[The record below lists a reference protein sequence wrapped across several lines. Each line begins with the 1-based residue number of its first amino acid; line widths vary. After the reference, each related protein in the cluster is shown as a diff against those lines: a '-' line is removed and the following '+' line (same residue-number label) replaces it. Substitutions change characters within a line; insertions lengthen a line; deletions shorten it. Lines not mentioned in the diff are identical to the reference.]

1 MPERI
6 VPGPVSG
13 LKENCEAVCI
23 HTKKIYDSCRDKD
36 CIEDLRFYPTAAGQ
50 DILNRAQSVKG
61 GKAELLYTYINVEPV
76 VFNRGFYTVDMR
88 FFYRVTLNAYCS
100 CPRPVEVE
108 GLCVF
113 DKRVILFGSEGNA
126 KIFSSKLRIDG
137 LDRQMLEQSNMPV
150 AVVEAVDPI
159 VLDAKLVECCEHRC
173 CDCDICEIPSCVC
186 QCFCCEL
193 TMGDDYRRAFVT
205 LGQFSI
211 IRLERDSQLLMP
223 VYDYCLPHKDCSCAG
238 CGCTA
243 TEDPCELFQNISFPV
258 DEFFPPH
265 GLSGV
270 CGCECSKPSYGPC
283 DCECGKPCSCDC
295 DCKPSCAPCG
305 SCDCDCGRP
314 QPHGGCR
321 R

>member
-13 LKENCEAVCI
+13 VKDNCEAVCI
-23 HTKKIYDSCRDKD
+23 HTKKIFDSCRDKD
-36 CIEDLRFYPTAAGQ
+36 CIEDLRFYPTVAGQ

-61 GKAELLYTYINVEPV
+61 GQAELLYTYINVEPV

-126 KIFSSKLRIDG
+126 KIFSSQMRIDA

-159 VLDAKLVECCEHRC
+159 VLDAKLVECCENRC
-173 CDCDICEIPSCVC
+173 CDCDICEIPACVC
-186 QCFCCEL
+186 QCFGCEL
-193 TMGDDYRRAFVT
+193 TMGDDYRRAFIT

-223 VYDYCLPHKDCSCAG
+223 VFDYCMPDKDCSCAG
-238 CGCTA
+238 GCCA
-243 TEDPCELFQNISFPV
+243 NEDPCELFQNISFPV
-258 DEFFPPH
+258 EEFFPPNSLNSCCDYEGTKH
-265 GLSGV
+265 H
-270 CGCECSKPSYGPC
+270 CGCC
-283 DCECGKPCSCDC
+283 
-295 DCKPSCAPCG
+295 
-305 SCDCDCGRP
+305 
-314 QPHGGCR
+314 H
-321 R
+321 

>member
-13 LKENCEAVCI
+13 VKDNCEAVCI
-23 HTKKIYDSCRDKD
+23 HTKKIFDSCRDKD
-36 CIEDLRFYPTAAGQ
+36 CIEDLRFYPTVAGQ

-61 GKAELLYTYINVEPV
+61 GQAELLYTYINVEPV

-113 DKRVILFGSEGNA
+113 DKRAILFGSEGNA
-126 KIFSSKLRIDG
+126 KIFSSQMRIDA

-159 VLDAKLVECCEHRC
+159 VLDAKLVECCENRC
-173 CDCDICEIPSCVC
+173 CDCDICEIPACVC
-186 QCFCCEL
+186 QCFGCEL

-223 VYDYCLPHKDCSCAG
+223 VFDYCMPDKDCSCAG
-238 CGCTA
+238 GCCA
-243 TEDPCELFQNISFPV
+243 NEDPCELFQNISFPV
-258 DEFFPPH
+258 EEFFPPNSLNSCCDYEGTKH
-265 GLSGV
+265 H
-270 CGCECSKPSYGPC
+270 CGCC
-283 DCECGKPCSCDC
+283 
-295 DCKPSCAPCG
+295 
-305 SCDCDCGRP
+305 
-314 QPHGGCR
+314 H
-321 R
+321 